1 MFVSFFTSAFDEAQH
16 TFNFSLLLF
25 FILRGR
31 EKGRKNSN
39 TNRNI
44 MKKIAPK
51 GDDCEFFRIP
61 FVFSSSCQLR
71 FFAWDDFP
79 AVEGEQSSS
88 WNVFDNLKFI
98 STIKLESFKLSTL
111 INRSIR
117 QCPAAASSS
126 DEKSFKFQIG
136 RVALLYRYRLD
147 DWMKHEIGELLP
159 TPDPSWPHFLNFS
172 TLTFWKRNLHT
183 ILLCSPH

>member
-1 MFVSFFTSAFDEAQH
+1 
-16 TFNFSLLLF
+16 
-25 FILRGR
+25 
-31 EKGRKNSN
+31 
-39 TNRNI
+39 
-44 MKKIAPK
+44 MKKLPQR
-51 GDDCEFFRIP
+51 GMTVNSLEFP
-61 FVFSSSCQLR
+61 SSFVFSSCQLR
-71 FFAWDDFP
+71 FLAWDDFP

-111 INRSIR
+111 INRSRSIQ

-172 TLTFWKRNLHT
+172 TLTFWKRNLLT